1 MGGGGINPIN
11 LVVAAVSGFIQ
22 GGPVGAVIAVVLSF
36 ASMAL
41 APKPRRPDAPNFTLT
56 AQDRKQNFRQ
66 PITARKTV
74 YGNIRVGGPIVFL
87 STSAGDGNLSDG
99 ALNTYLHMVVVVASH
114 EVESFDEFYVNG
126 EKVTPSQLDA
136 NGNVTSGTFYY
147 FVDSNTAYPYL
158 RIQTASGTSGQ
169 LANPDLISETGGLWT
184 GDHTLS
190 GMAYIYFRFR
200 WNNNLYQN
208 IPAVNAVIK
217 GKKIYDPRTG
227 STGYSNNSALVLRD
241 YLISSYGLGVDSSKI
256 DDTYVTTAANIC
268 DEDIALSGGGT
279 ENRYETNG
287 MVTSEAKPRE
297 SINELL
303 TAMSGTLTYANAKY
317 RMFAA
322 STQTATLSLTED
334 DVIGELTVQARLSR
348 RDGFNSIKGI
358 FISPESDWEETD
370 YPSLSVPSFVSDDNG
385 KVIYNDFSLPFTTSS
400 SMAQRI
406 SKIQLYQARQPLNIQ
421 GVFKTTAF
429 SADINDVIKL
439 TNARYGWNE
448 KEFRVIA
455 WGFQATPNG
464 IMVNMSLR
472 EYSASVY
479 SWSSTE
485 EQVMADAPNTTLPSA
500 FTVATPTNLN
510 VTESLFTTRDNA
522 RVASLMTI
530 TWTASD
536 DAQVLNY
543 QVEYKLSSDSNYI
556 TNTVTVGTL
565 AEVQDLK
572 AGVYDIRVRAKNSIG
587 MYSTYIETTFSL
599 TGLSDIPSDVA
610 DLEIMTMGGIGI
622 LEWTQSTDL
631 DVRIGGG
638 VEIRWSPVTT
648 GATWI
653 TSVLVDNT
661 IAGIATSVAVPLRL
675 GTYIAKFFD
684 SSGNYSNGIATAVS
698 ENETILQYNNTV
710 TITESP
716 SFSGVKNGTLESDG
730 TLQIAS
736 NVLLDSVADFDAISN
751 FDLLGNI
758 ESSGEYFFAS
768 KLDKGS
774 KTRVRLQAS
783 TTSNIVNVLDLID
796 SRSANID
803 TWADFDG
810 DSGQAAVGNIAMY
823 YRTTDDDPNSG
834 SPTWSA
840 YKLFQSSEAYARGFD
855 FKAVLTTSD
864 PAYNINCTAM
874 SVTSNTL

>member
-1 MGGGGINPIN
+1 MGGGNINPIN
-11 LVVAAVSGFIQ
+11 LVTAAISGFIQ
-22 GGPVGAVIAVVLSF
+22 GGPAGAVIAVVLSF

-41 APKPRRPDAPNFTLT
+41 APKPKKPDSPSFQQT
-56 AQDRKQNFRQ
+56 AIDRKQNFRQ
-66 PITARKTV
+66 AITARKIV
-74 YGNIRVGGPIVFL
+74 YGRIQAGGPIVFL
-87 STSAGDGNLSDG
+87 ATTKGDGTFEDT
-99 ALNTYLHMVVVVASH
+99 ALNTYLHMVIVVASH
-114 EVESFDEFYVNG
+114 EIQSFDEFYVNG
-126 EKVTPSQLDA
+126 ELVTPAQLDA
-136 NGNVTSGTFYY
+136 DGNVTSGTF
-147 FVDSNTAYPYL
+147 FNTNNNYPYL
-158 RIQTASGTSGQ
+158 RIQTALGTDTQG
-169 LANPDLISETGGLWT
+169 ANPSLISETNGLW
-184 GDHTLS
+184 DSSRTLS

-200 WNNNLYQN
+200 WDNNLYQSTPN
-208 IPAVNAVIK
+208 VKAVIK
-217 GKKIYDPRTG
+217 GKKIFDPRT
-227 STGYSNNSALVLRD
+227 STTVYSNNSALVLRD
-241 YLISSYGLGVDSSKI
+241 YLTSSYGLNVASAKV

-268 DEDIALSGGGT
+268 DESVALSGGGT
-279 ENRYETNG
+279 ENRYESNG
-287 MVTSEAKPRE
+287 MVSTEGKPRE
-297 SINELL
+297 IINELL
-303 TAMSGTLTYANAKY
+303 TGMSGTLSYANALY

-322 STQTATLSLTED
+322 STQTAELSLTEA
-334 DVIGELTVQARLSR
+334 DVIGQLTVQARLSR
-348 RDGFNSIKGI
+348 RDSFNSIKGT
-358 FISPESDWEETD
+358 FISEDSNWEETD
-370 YPSLSVPSFVSDDNG
+370 YPSLSVTSFVNDDNG
-385 KVIYNDFSLPFTTSS
+385 EIIYNDFSLPFTTSS
-400 SMAQRI
+400 SMGQRI
-406 SKIQLYQARQPLNIQ
+406 SKIQLYESRQPLNIQ
-421 GVFKTTAF
+421 GVFKCTAF

-439 TNARYGWNE
+439 SNTRYGWDE

-455 WGFQATPNG
+455 WGFQATPDG

-472 EYSASVY
+472 EYAASVY

-500 FTVATPTNLN
+500 FVVGTPTNIS

-530 TWTASD
+530 NWNAAD
-536 DAQVLNY
+536 DVQVLNY
-543 QVEYKLSSDSNYI
+543 QVEYKLSTDTDYI
-556 TNTVTVGTL
+556 TNTVTVGTK
-565 AEVQDLK
+565 AEIIDLSS
-572 AGVYDIRVRAKNSIG
+572 GVYDIRIRSKNSIG
-587 MYSTYIETTFSL
+587 MYSTYVNTSFSL
-599 TGLSDIPSDVA
+599 TGLSAIPADVTN
-610 DLEIMTMGGIGI
+610 LEIMTMGGLGI

-638 VEIRWSPVTT
+638 VEIRWSAVTT

-675 GTYIAKFFD
+675 GTYLAKFFD

-698 ENETILQYNNTV
+698 ENETILQYQNTV
-710 TITESP
+710 TITEDP
-716 SFSGVKNGTLESDG
+716 SFSGVKDG
-730 TLQIAS
+730 TLVSS
-736 NVLLDSVADFDAISN
+736 NTLQLGSAVLLDSVPDFDLIAN

-758 ESSGEYFFAS
+758 NTTGNYYFAT

-783 TTSNIVNVLDLID
+783 TTSNIVNSLDLFD

-823 YRTTDDDPNSG
+823 YRSTDDDPNTG
-834 SPTWSA
+834 SPTWSV